1 MAKPQILPFRG
12 PEDTDPIAYFG
23 IWSGARDRNR
33 QRQGGSVL
41 KNGGEEDLL
50 GMRTDDWM
58 CWGCRNWLWQ
68 APKAHFAMLRLG
80 CKFNQAGTSQGD
92 ELFSLTSQGI
102 TALTL
107 SRIGDI
113 CCKDCAMKI
122 IHLLDRLA
130 LTLLA
135 ALSFAGCEASE
146 RSPYPVMESE
156 LTVPDGQPASQIR
169 NFRWLDNDRVIALV
183 VDRIDV
189 LPKGYSKV
197 FQSLKIWNVASNTV
211 TTLAESDV
219 GGLCV
224 GEGFIRYYV
233 KRTGKNGKEV
243 LDRYF
248 GPVGQV
254 KQVAL
259 SGPLD
264 SLTCKLKS
272 EVRLPEW
279 ALAIPDL
286 NIRRLRPEHGFLV
299 IDRDS
304 VDQAPRALRFY
315 RPGNARDQVADLSNL
330 LGDPP
335 ARYPSIWPR
344 YFEYRAAYLLA
355 AIARGQPEL
364 WLFPDG
370 RLEPALSRDKVDMK
384 LTRMGST
391 YSFHT
396 KAGVLFGASSF
407 SDDKV
412 RNGGLFFFDERLR
425 PQRVVKGRIGQEIE
439 VSPDGCK
446 AAFGN
451 DTRER
456 VDGYLMHKLQVI
468 NICEENKK

>member
-1 MAKPQILPFRG
+1 
-12 PEDTDPIAYFG
+12 
-23 IWSGARDRNR
+23 
-33 QRQGGSVL
+33 
-41 KNGGEEDLL
+41 
-50 GMRTDDWM
+50 MRTDDWSW
-58 CWGCRNWLWQ
+58 WGGAGNGFGETAKTQFANLRPWRNLSQDGISQSDEQFARTANIRCR
-68 APKAHFAMLRLG
+68 
-80 CKFNQAGTSQGD
+80 
-92 ELFSLTSQGI
+92 
-102 TALTL
+102 
-107 SRIGDI
+107 
-113 CCKDCAMKI
+113 DCAMRI
-122 IHLLDRLA
+122 IRLVSR
-130 LTLLA
+130 LSLNLLA

-146 RSPYPVMESE
+146 RSPFPVMESD
-156 LTVPDGQPASQIR
+156 LTVPDGEPRSQIR
-169 NFRWLDNDRVIALV
+169 NFRWLDNHRVIALV
-183 VDRIDV
+183 VDRIDI
-189 LPKGYSKV
+189 LPRGYTKV
-197 FQSLKIWNVASNTV
+197 FQSLKIWDVGSNKV
-211 TTLAESDV
+211 TTLAEPDV

-233 KRTGKNGKEV
+233 KRTGENGKEV

-254 KQVAL
+254 KQVVL

-279 ALAIPDL
+279 ALAIPDV

-299 IDRDS
+299 IDRES
-304 VDQAPRALRFY
+304 VDKAPQALRFY
-315 RPGNARDQVADLSNL
+315 RPGNTKDQVADLSKL
-330 LGDPP
+330 LGDP
-335 ARYPSIWPR
+335 AAKYPSIWPR
-344 YFEYRAAYLLA
+344 YFEHKTAYLLA
-355 AIARGQPEL
+355 AMAKGQPEL

-370 RLEPALSRDKVDMK
+370 RLEPALSRDKIDMK

-396 KAGVLFGASSF
+396 KVGALFGASSF

-456 VDGYLMHKLQVI
+456 VDGYLIHKLQVI
-468 NICEENKK
+468 TVCQENKK